1 MTVADDT
8 TESVTDG
15 TARTATDIQ
24 AGESG
29 ATSET
34 ARIDSETVVEAHEIK
49 KSFDGD
55 GEDGGVLRGIDLD
68 VQRGETTVLMGPN
81 GVGKTVL
88 LACLAGGLHPS
99 SGEIRVFGE
108 SPDDASSQLCFM
120 LQNALAIGELTG
132 RENLEY
138 YADLHPQA
146 SDKWQKV
153 TERLDLAD
161 DLDHR
166 VRDYSGGMVR
176 KLELAATLS
185 VDVPLFLL
193 DEPTGELDL
202 TAVED
207 FHALLS
213 ERIERGT
220 TVVMTSHTP
229 RDARTA
235 DRVVFMADGRIVA
248 AGDPDVLLNSMPPV
262 VGTTARAD
270 DGVVRERLQRERFFE
285 DDAGRRGFLAG
296 EIDPTTV
303 TDPDNGIQI
312 EEPTWT
318 DLFNYYVHI
327 VPWRGGDGS

>member
-1 MTVADDT
+1 MVDDT

-15 TARTATDIQ
+15 PTRSATGIQ
-24 AGESG
+24 INESG

-34 ARIDSETVVEAHEIK
+34 ARIDSETVVEAHGIK
-49 KSFDGD
+49 KDFDGD
-55 GEDGGVLRGIDLD
+55 GEDGGVLQGIDLD
-68 VQRGETTVLMGPN
+68 VRRGETTVLMGPN

-99 SGEIRVFGE
+99 SGEIRVFDE
-108 SPDDASSQLCFM
+108 PPDDASSRLCFM
-120 LQNALAIGELTG
+120 LQNALAVGELTG

-146 SDKWQKV
+146 SDEWQEIA
-153 TERLDLAD
+153 ERLDLAA
-161 DLDHR
+161 DLDRR

-185 VDVPLFLL
+185 VDVPLYLL

-202 TAVED
+202 TTVED
-207 FHALLS
+207 FHALLN

-220 TVVMTSHTP
+220 TVVMTSHMP

-248 AGDPDVLLNSMPPV
+248 AGDPDALLDSVPPV
-262 VGTTARAD
+262 VGTTAHAD
-270 DGVVRERLQRERFFE
+270 AGAIRERLQSERLFE
-285 DDAGRRGFLAG
+285 DDAGRRGFLA
-296 EIDPTTV
+296 EKVDPTTIA
-303 TDPDNGIQI
+303 DPDNGIQI
-312 EEPTWT
+312 KEPTWT

-327 VPWRGGDGS
+327 APWRGVDDS

>member
-1 MTVADDT
+1 MVDDAI
-8 TESVTDG
+8 ESETDNA
-15 TARTATDIQ
+15 ARIATDIQ
-24 AGESG
+24 SSESET
-29 ATSET
+29 TSET
-34 ARIDSETVVEAHEIK
+34 ARINSETVVEAHGIK
-49 KSFDGD
+49 KSFDSD
-55 GEDGGVLRGIDLD
+55 SEDGGVLQGIDLD
-68 VQRGETTVLMGPN
+68 VRRGETTVLMGPN

-99 SGEIRVFGE
+99 SGEIRVFDE
-108 SPDDASSQLCFM
+108 PPDDASSRLCFM
-120 LQNALAIGELTG
+120 LQNALAVGELTG
-132 RENLEY
+132 RENLQY

-146 SDKWQKV
+146 SDEWQEIA
-153 TERLDLAD
+153 ERLDLAAA
-161 DLDHR
+161 LDRR

-185 VDVPLFLL
+185 VDVPLYLL
-193 DEPTGELDL
+193 DEPTSELDL
-202 TAVED
+202 TTVED

-213 ERIERGT
+213 ERTERGT
-220 TVVMTSHTP
+220 TVIMTSHTP

-248 AGDPDVLLNSMPPV
+248 AGDPDALLDSMPPV

-270 DGVVRERLQRERFFE
+270 TGAIREHLQRERFFE

-296 EIDPTTV
+296 DVDPMTV
-303 TDPDNGIQI
+303 TGPDNGIRV

-327 VPWRGGDGS
+327 TRWRGGDSS